1 MNTKETPQDP
11 REDRLQELERRV
23 SRLEAALDLLR
34 EEQEKAQ
41 AKKKDI
47 QRRMLLENLPLT
59 ALIVA
64 LAVLAA
70 QWVWR
75 LLGL

>member
-1 MNTKETPQDP
+1 MDAEKKPGNPMEN
-11 REDRLQELERRV
+11 RLEELERRV
-23 SRLEAALDLLR
+23 SRLEAALDLVR
-34 EEQEKAQ
+34 GEREKAQ
-41 AKKKDI
+41 ARKKEI

-70 QWVWR
+70 QWVWH
-75 LLGL
+75 LLGF

>member
-1 MNTKETPQDP
+1 MDAPEKPQDP
-11 REDRLQELERRV
+11 MENRLEELERRV
-23 SRLEAALDLLR
+23 SRLEAALDLVR
-34 EEQEKAQ
+34 GEQEKAQ
-41 AKKKDI
+41 ARKKEI

-70 QWVWR
+70 QWVWH

>member
-1 MNTKETPQDP
+1 MDAPEKPQDP
-11 REDRLQELERRV
+11 MENRLEELERRV
-23 SRLEAALDLLR
+23 SRLEAALDLVR
-34 EEQEKAQ
+34 GEQEKAQ
-41 AKKKDI
+41 ARKKEI
-47 QRRMLLENLPLT
+47 QRRMLLENFPLT

-70 QWVWR
+70 QWVWH

>member
-1 MNTKETPQDP
+1 MDAPERPKDP
-11 REDRLQELERRV
+11 MKDRLEELERRV
-23 SRLEAALDLLR
+23 SRLEAALDMVR
-34 EEQEKAQ
+34 GEQEKAQ
-41 AKKKDI
+41 ARKKEI
-47 QRRMLLENLPLT
+47 QRRMLLENFPLT

-70 QWVWR
+70 QWVWH